1 MAMGWSG
8 LIAESGV
15 VAVRSAAGLSPS
27 TGELLEAV
35 ETTGAQEVV
44 LLPGGKDIRSA
55 AESAAIRAREA
66 GIRVAVVPTRA
77 IVQSLAAIAVHDP
90 ERDFDDDVAAMSRAA
105 GATRYGGVTVS
116 NKQALTSAGICQP
129 GDILGLVSGDIAQI
143 GSDTVDVAM
152 AVLADLVRGG
162 SELITVLA
170 GQDLPDEEL
179 DSVTARIE
187 AQYPELDLLVTRGG
201 QPFWPIIIGV
211 E

>member
-1 MAMGWSG
+1 
-8 LIAESGV
+8 
-15 VAVRSAAGLSPS
+15 VRSAAGLSPS

-77 IVQSLAAIAVHDP
+77 SVQSLAAIAVHDP

-201 QPFWPIIIGV
+201 QPLWPIIIGV